1 MTPAINLLKK
11 KKIEFTIHQYEHDP
25 HCTNFGEEAAQKL
38 GLDATSVFKTLL
50 VSDDKNFFVA
60 IVPVTGTLNL
70 KQAAN
75 AFGVK
80 KLRMAEPKE
89 AERLTGYLVGGIS
102 PVGQK
107 KSLVTC
113 IDASAQSQQKIYVS
127 GGKRG
132 LDIGLAPNDLSLVC
146 RNAAFAPIGESK

>member
-1 MTPAINLLKK
+1 MTPAINQLKK
-11 KKIEFTIHQYEHDP
+11 QKIAFSIHEYEHDKN
-25 HCTNFGEEAAQKL
+25 CSNFGEEAANKL
-38 GLDATSVFKTLL
+38 ELDPACVFKTLL

-70 KQAAN
+70 KRAAS

-80 KLRMAEPKE
+80 KLRMADAKE

-102 PVGQK
+102 PIGQK
-107 KSLVTC
+107 KSLTTC
-113 IDASAQSQQKIYVS
+113 IDKSSLSFNKIFVS
-127 GGKRG
+127 GGQRG

-146 RNAAFAPIGESK
+146 RKATFADIGENK